1 MSMEKTDRHIDRR
14 TFLRAGA
21 VGAAVAASGLG
32 FAQEQPAKPKA
43 GTPAYRTLGRTG
55 LKLSIIGMG
64 GLKTAEPAIFQ
75 AGFDKGINFVDTA
88 RVYME
93 GRNERIVGEA
103 LKGYRD
109 KVYVV
114 TKVWPRTKEEMEQSI
129 AESLK
134 ELKVDYVDILQLHC
148 LKNADMV
155 RDEVFRGVLTA
166 AKKKGQARFIGVS
179 AHTMEADIVNAVVDD
194 PDKLWDMILVTYN
207 FKSDPKVKEA
217 IARAGAANIGVI
229 AMKTQAGG
237 YETGRFG
244 AVSPHQAALRWVL
257 NDPNVTAAIPGM
269 VNLDQLNENTAVM
282 GMELAAADL
291 EILEQYGQ
299 AIAPYYC
306 HRCQKCAP
314 TCPMRVD
321 IAEVNR
327 SLMYAEGY
335 CDLDLARSTYRTIP
349 KGATAAACSDCPTC
363 TAHCIHGLDLAE
375 RMGKARELF
384 A

>member
-1 MSMEKTDRHIDRR
+1 MEKMDRHIDRR
-14 TFLRAGA
+14 AFLKAGA

-32 FAQEQPAKPKA
+32 FAQAQPAKPKA

-55 LKLSIIGMG
+55 LKLSVIGMG

-75 AGFDKGINFVDTA
+75 AGFDRGINFVDTA

-103 LKGYRD
+103 LQGYRD

-114 TKVWPRTKEEMEQSI
+114 TKVWPGTKEEMEQSI

-134 ELKVDYVDILQLHC
+134 ELKVDYVDLLQLHSIRTTD
-148 LKNADMV
+148 AV
-155 RDEVFRGVLTA
+155 RDEVFRGVFSEA
-166 AKKKGQARFIGVS
+166 RKKGQTRFIGVS
-179 AHTMEADIVNAVVDD
+179 THASEPDVINAVVDD
-194 PDKLWDMILVTYN
+194 PDKLWDMVLVSYN

-217 IARAGAANIGVI
+217 IARAAAANIGII

-269 VNLDQLNENTAVM
+269 VNLDQVNENVAVM

-335 CDLDLARSTYRTIP
+335 RDLDLARSTYRTIP
-349 KGATAAACSDCPTC
+349 KGATAATCGDCPTC
-363 TAHCIHGLDLAE
+363 TARCIHGLDLAE
-375 RMGKARELF
+375 RMKKAQQIF